1 MTKAN
6 FWVCTSCKTSY
17 DVLHNQ
23 VQKVSIPY
31 HGRLFRNSE
40 GILQLEIKRDGEY
53 FMIGIFKRCGG
64 WGGVLHCRSRI
75 SQGSVKSVF
84 LENAY
89 FMALIRSQI
98 KQKLTT
104 LSWQPWKQNKTSP
117 PHKFFFSH
125 QSSLINYFVHSV
137 FSMWNMVFWLMGII
151 EAYGIGSNC
160 WPQRLKFKM
169 MKWKCTW
176 S

>member
-1 MTKAN
+1 MI
-6 FWVCTSCKTSY
+6 KTWQCALHVRLYMMSY
-17 DVLHNQ
+17 ITRSR
-23 VQKVSIPY
+23 KYPY
-31 HGRLFRNSE
+31 RTMDSFF
-40 GILQLEIKRDGEY
+40 GILKASYNWKSKEMGGY

-64 WGGVLHCRSRI
+64 GGVLHCRSGI

-104 LSWQPWKQNKTSP
+104 LLTTVEAEQNIAASS
-117 PHKFFFSH
+117 FFFTH

-137 FSMWNMVFWLMGII
+137 FSVWNMVFWLMSII

-160 WPQRLKFKM
+160 WPQRLTFKM
-169 MKWKCTW
+169 MK
-176 S
+176 

>member
-1 MTKAN
+1 MI
-6 FWVCTSCKTSY
+6 KTWQCALHVRLYMMSY
-17 DVLHNQ
+17 ITRSR
-23 VQKVSIPY
+23 KYPY
-31 HGRLFRNSE
+31 RTMDSFL
-40 GILQLEIKRDGEY
+40 GILKASYNWKSKEMGGY

-64 WGGVLHCRSRI
+64 GGGEGWVLHCRSGI

-104 LSWQPWKQNKTSP
+104 LLATVETDLNIAASSFFFLSSKQ
-117 PHKFFFSH
+117 PHKLFCSFCFFLVR
-125 QSSLINYFVHSV
+125 QL
-137 FSMWNMVFWLMGII
+137 VFWLSII

-160 WPQRLKFKM
+160 WPRRLKFKM
-169 MKWKCTW
+169 MK
-176 S
+176 

>member
-1 MTKAN
+1 M
-6 FWVCTSCKTSY
+6 SY
-17 DVLHNQ
+17 ITRSR
-23 VQKVSIPY
+23 KYPY
-31 HGRLFRNSE
+31 HTMDSFF
-40 GILQLEIKRDGEY
+40 GILKASYNWKSKEMGGY

-64 WGGVLHCRSRI
+64 GGSVLHCRSGI
-75 SQGSVKSVF
+75 SQRAVKSVF

-104 LSWQPWKQNKTSP
+104 VEAAQNI
-117 PHKFFFSH
+117 FFFSHQSSLIILFFAH

-137 FSMWNMVFWLMGII
+137 FSVWNMVLWMSII

-160 WPQRLKFKM
+160 RPQRLKFKM